1 MTPRL
6 SPTRPSQPGT
16 AASSSAAAAAITT
29 THPPASDNRPGTSRQ
44 HVAGPPLSPRSAGT
58 GGAGSPPRAYSPLPE
73 HSPEVASLITGM
85 SMLSDV
91 RRKRLL
97 HKSASEQYQFAK
109 RLSPLQRGELER
121 ALAAEVRRQPGRTEA
136 RAALAMWMSVQ
147 QARLRTHDAVH
158 RRQHD
163 ANQASA
169 LELAV
174 FGITLPVIPFVMAS
188 QRRSYYRSPARAE
201 YATAFDNFMRMLRDP
216 DLPPE
221 LRATVAERLDY
232 HRRSEGTIAPRQAEL
247 LRMHGAEALAAS
259 GYLVAADPDLP
270 VLSSTDRLVLTQ
282 REAAAAR
289 GGPAFAAPG
298 LPPGSP
304 PSRWKEVLTLAVGTL
319 TGTHPADIDLSGTMD
334 GGQRQAVIDHLH
346 DLGDHDLTPR
356 AEAVRAV
363 RAARGDVQQIVARM
377 LEVVKSGVLSSQ
389 TEHRAALARQHA
401 AMDAARRAAGPAAD
415 RAGTRHPAAP
425 QP

>member
-6 SPTRPSQPGT
+6 STTRPSRQGT
-16 AASSSAAAAAITT
+16 AASTSAAAITT
-29 THPPASDNRPGTSRQ
+29 THPQASHDRPGTSRQ
-44 HVAGPPLSPRSAGT
+44 HVAGLPLSPRSAGT

-109 RLSPLQRGELER
+109 RLSPVQRGELEQ
-121 ALAAEVRRQPGRTEA
+121 ALAAEVRRQPVPTEA

-147 QARLRTHDAVH
+147 QARLRMHDAVH

-163 ANQASA
+163 ASQVSA

-174 FGITLPVIPFVMAS
+174 FGITLPVIPFVMVS
-188 QRRSYYRSPARAE
+188 QRRSYYSSPARSE

-221 LRATVAERLDY
+221 LRGTVAERLDY

-259 GYLVAADPDLP
+259 GYLVATDPDLP
-270 VLSSTDRLVLTQ
+270 PLSPTDRVILAQ
-282 REAAAAR
+282 REAAAVH
-289 GGPAFAAPG
+289 GGAASAAHG

-319 TGTHPADIDLSGTMD
+319 TGTHPADIDLSETMD
-334 GGQRQAVIDHLH
+334 GEQRQAVIDHLH
-346 DLGDHDLTPR
+346 DLGVQDLAAR

-363 RAARGDVQQIVARM
+363 RAARGDVQQTVARM
-377 LEVVKSGVLSSQ
+377 LEVVKSGVLSAR
-389 TEHRAALARQHA
+389 TVHRAALAQREA
-401 AMDAARRAAGPAAD
+401 GLAAARRTEAAAAGRSAARQPPAP
-415 RAGTRHPAAP
+415 RP
-425 QP
+425 